1 MQIGELDRR
10 ITFESVVKT
19 ANAYGEEVLSWSTYL
34 TVWASVE
41 WNGGMENEESDKL
54 TATSKVAFIVRNIGN
69 AVNTDYRILYNSKYY
84 YIQAINEIDGREM
97 FLELLTEQKD

>member
-10 ITFESVVKT
+10 ITLESVVKT
-19 ANAYGEEVLSWSTYL
+19 TNDYGEEVLSWNTYL
-34 TVWASVE
+34 TVWAAVE
-41 WNGGMENEESDKL
+41 WNGGMENEESDKI
-54 TATSKVAFIVRNIGN
+54 TATSKVVFTVRNIGN
-69 AVNTDYRILYNSKYY
+69 AVDETYRILYKTKYY